1 MKLVYEDLTLK
12 ESHQS
17 FQFFKVEEEELHPF
31 WHYHPELEL
40 TLIYEGSGT
49 RFVGDSILPYQPM
62 DLVLVGENLP
72 HHWVS
77 MNSLKHNYQKAIVI
91 QFPKDLFDAFPECI
105 VLKQLFTIAE
115 KGIQFQE
122 PSSELIEQLID
133 FGQISKMEQLSRL
146 MNVLFQLTELK
157 NQVSL
162 SSLSYKNQLGNS
174 KTQDKIAKTTG
185 YILEHLDQK
194 LTVDDMASFTHLVPQ
209 SFCRWFKNA
218 TGNTFVS
225 YLNKAR
231 IERACQLLMNTHISV
246 SDVCFSVGFDSLSH
260 FNRTF
265 LKLKKMS
272 PRAFRNQNTI

>member
-1 MKLVYEDLTLK
+1 LKLVYEDLTLK
-12 ESHQS
+12 DSHQS
-17 FQFFKVEEEELHPF
+17 FHSFKVEEAELHPF

-77 MNSLKHNYQKAIVI
+77 VNSLENNFQRAVVI
-91 QFPKDLFDAFPECI
+91 QFPKELFASFPECNA
-105 VLKQLFTIAE
+105 LEPLFERAE
-115 KGIQFQE
+115 KGIQFTQPSQE
-122 PSSELIEQLID
+122 LVQQLIGFD
-133 FGQISKMEQLSRL
+133 EVSRMEQLSL
-146 MNVLFQLTELK
+146 LLKILFQLSEHKDQLL
-157 NQVSL
+157 L
-162 SSLSYKNQLGNS
+162 STSSYKNQLGNRKS
-174 KTQDKIAKTTG
+174 QDKIAQTTA

-194 LTVDDMASFTHLVPQ
+194 LSVDDIAEYTHLVPQ

-218 TGNTFVS
+218 TGNTFVN

-231 IERACQLLMNTHISV
+231 VERACQLLLNTNMAIA
-246 SDVCFSVGFDSLSH
+246 DVCFAVGFESLSH

-265 LKLKKMS
+265 LKLKEMS
-272 PRAFRNQNTI
+272 PRAFRKSM

>member
-1 MKLVYEDLTLK
+1 LKLVYEDVTLK

-17 FQFFKVEEEELHPF
+17 FRFFKVEEEELHPF

-77 MNSLKHNYQKAIVI
+77 VNAVGDNYQRAIVI
-91 QFPKDLFDAFPECI
+91 QFPKNLFEAFPECQ
-105 VLKQLFTIAE
+105 VLQDLFDSAE
-115 KGIQFQE
+115 KGIQFLQ
-122 PSSELIEQLID
+122 PSAELIQQLIHFD
-133 FGQISKMEQLSRL
+133 GVSNMEQLSLL
-146 MNVLFQLTELK
+146 MQILFQLTEHDDRLL
-157 NQVSL
+157 L
-162 SSLSYKNQLGNS
+162 STASYKNQLGNS
-174 KTQDKIAKTTG
+174 KRQDKIAKTTT

-194 LTVDDMASFTHLVPQ
+194 LTVDHMADYTHLVPQ

-218 TGNTFVS
+218 TGNTFVN

-231 IERACQLLMNTHISV
+231 VERACQLLLNTQMAIS
-246 SDVCFSVGFDSLSH
+246 DICFSVGFESLSH

-265 LKLKKMS
+265 LKLKEMS
-272 PRAFRNQNTI
+272 PRAFRKSV

>member
-1 MKLVYEDLTLK
+1 MKLVYEDITLAA
-12 ESHQS
+12 SRQS
-17 FQFFKVEEEELHPF
+17 FRFFKVAEEELHPF

-77 MNSLKHNYQKAIVI
+77 VNSLEDNFQRAIVI
-91 QFPKDLFDAFPECI
+91 QFPKNLFDVFPECSI
-105 VLKQLFTIAE
+105 LQELFNKAE
-115 KGIQFQE
+115 KGIQFQQ
-122 PSSELIEQLID
+122 PSEVLIQQLIHFD
-133 FGQISKMEQLSRL
+133 KVSKMEQLSLL
-146 MNVLFQLTELK
+146 MKILFQLIEHP
-157 NQVSL
+157 NQLLL
-162 SSLSYKNQLGNS
+162 STASYKNQLGTAKS
-174 KTQDKIAKTTG
+174 QDKIAKTTA

-194 LTVDDMASFTHLVPQ
+194 LTVDHMADYTHLVPQ

-218 TGNTFVS
+218 TGNTFVN

-231 IERACQLLMNTHISV
+231 VERACQLLLNTKMAIA
-246 SDVCFSVGFDSLSH
+246 DVCFSVGFESLSH

-265 LKLKKMS
+265 LKLKEMS
-272 PRAFRNQNTI
+272 PRAFRNQNKA

>member
-1 MKLVYEDLTLK
+1 MKLVFEDIALK
-12 ESHQS
+12 ETRQS
-17 FQFFKVEEEELHPF
+17 FRFFKVAEEELHPF

-77 MNSLKHNYQKAIVI
+77 VNSLEDNFQRAIVI
-91 QFPKDLFDAFPECI
+91 QFSKNLFDVFPECA
-105 VLKQLFTIAE
+105 VLQELFTAAE
-115 KGIQFQE
+115 NGIQFQQ
-122 PSSELIEQLID
+122 PSRELIEQLIHFD
-133 FGQISKMEQLSRL
+133 EVSTIEQLSLL
-146 MNVLFQLTELK
+146 MKILFQLTEL
-157 NQVSL
+157 QDRQLL
-162 SSLSYKNQLGNS
+162 STSSYRNQLGNNKS
-174 KTQDKIAKTTG
+174 QDKIAKTTT

-194 LTVDDMASFTHLVPQ
+194 LTIDHMADYTHLVPQ

-218 TGNTFVS
+218 TGNTFIN

-231 IERACQLLMNTHISV
+231 IERASQLLLNTKMAIA
-246 SDVCFSVGFDSLSH
+246 DICFSVGFESLSH

-265 LKLKKMS
+265 LKLKEMS
-272 PRAFRNQNTI
+272 PRAFRNHNKA

>member
-1 MKLVYEDLTLK
+1 MKLVYEDVTLK

-17 FQFFKVEEEELHPF
+17 FRFFKVEEEELHPF

-77 MNSLKHNYQKAIVI
+77 VNAVGDNYQRAIVI
-91 QFPKDLFDAFPECI
+91 QFPKNLFEAFPECQ
-105 VLKQLFTIAE
+105 VLQDLFDSAE
-115 KGIQFQE
+115 KGIQFLQ
-122 PSSELIEQLID
+122 PSAELIQQLIHFD
-133 FGQISKMEQLSRL
+133 GVSNMEQLSLL
-146 MNVLFQLTELK
+146 MQILFQLTEHDDRLL
-157 NQVSL
+157 L
-162 SSLSYKNQLGNS
+162 STASYKNQLGNS
-174 KTQDKIAKTTG
+174 KRQDKIAKTTT

-194 LTVDDMASFTHLVPQ
+194 LTVDHMADYTHLVPQ

-218 TGNTFVS
+218 TGNTFVN

-231 IERACQLLMNTHISV
+231 VERACQLLLNTQMAIS
-246 SDVCFSVGFDSLSH
+246 DICFSVGFESLSH

-265 LKLKKMS
+265 LKLKEMS
-272 PRAFRNQNTI
+272 PRAFRKSV